1 MNKQNFS
8 LSNFS
13 NVINQY
19 SEKKFQFVPNSS
31 SNFSEGL
38 PLFKKGGEIKIKKKN
53 VGSFTRYCG
62 GNVTSECIRKGKN
75 SSDPKI
81 RKKATFA
88 ANARKWKHKNG
99 GVLKNYNIDRL
110 NQLIN
115 GLRNHV

>member
-1 MNKQNFS
+1 MNKQNFN
-8 LSNFS
+8 LSDFS
-13 NVINQY
+13 NMINQY
-19 SEKKFQFVPNSS
+19 SERRFQFVSNFS
-31 SNFSEGL
+31 SNFDGRL
-38 PLFKKGGEIKIKKKN
+38 PLCKKGGEIKIKKEN

-75 SSDPKI
+75 SPNPKI

-99 GVLKNYNIDRL
+99 GVFKNYNVDKL
-110 NQLIN
+110 NQLID

>member
-1 MNKQNFS
+1 MDKQNFS
-8 LSNFS
+8 LSDFS
-13 NVINQY
+13 DMINQY

-31 SNFSEGL
+31 LNFNQEVAL
-38 PLFKKGGEIKIKKKN
+38 YKKGGEIKIKKEN

-75 SSDPKI
+75 SPDPKI

-88 ANARKWKHKNG
+88 ANAKKWKHKNG
-99 GVLKNYNIDRL
+99 GVFRNYNVDKL

-115 GLRNHV
+115 GLRKYV